1 MSIAICRLGRVKGVP
16 AGPTTR
22 TAMKGAD
29 QVRAS
34 IAIGLIAC
42 FLSTGCRQLN
52 EWLDKQIDE
61 KVAAEKSGLEQRVQ
75 ALEADDSSI
84 KGQLKRLQSNVSLSQ
99 VKPYQKAALD
109 PAGKAFE
116 RMDSQVG
123 FFVVYI
129 DSVRSVA
136 DECELVLQ
144 IGNPMSATVTD
155 ATLRVK
161 WGRRFKAL
169 SAKEAKEFGPF
180 VDLTRS
186 NYQSAN
192 NANYYAE
199 WDAWQKSLV
208 TTEATI
214 HGPLKS
220 GVWNRA
226 EVRLAPCKASD
237 LGYLE
242 VSLDSNTVGLAHAP

>member
-1 MSIAICRLGRVKGVP
+1 M
-16 AGPTTR
+16 
-22 TAMKGAD
+22 
-29 QVRAS
+29 RAS

-52 EWLDKQIDE
+52 EWLDKRIDE
-61 KVAAEKSGLEQRVQ
+61 KVAAEKIGLEQRVQ

-84 KGQLKRLQSNVSLSQ
+84 KGQLKRLQSTVSLSEL
-99 VKPYQKAALD
+99 KPYQKAALD

-116 RMDSQVG
+116 RVDSQVG

-129 DSVRSVA
+129 DSVRSIA
-136 DECELVLQ
+136 DGCGVVLQ
-144 IGNPMSATVTD
+144 VGNPMSATVTD
-155 ATLRVK
+155 ATLRAR
-161 WGRRFKAL
+161 WGRRFKTF

-186 NYQSAN
+186 NYQSSPDR
-192 NANYYAE
+192 NYYAE

-208 TTEATI
+208 ATEATI
-214 HGPLKS
+214 RGPFKP
-220 GVWNRA
+220 GVWNRV
-226 EVRLAPCKASD
+226 EMRLAPCKPSD
-237 LGYLE
+237 LGFLE